1 MYPVQ
6 EHSRPQRLPPRAPFV
21 ALLLLVSAGAHADDP
36 SERPLEAQSI
46 KQVVEFYVQDEALCA
61 RTAMRPTN
69 GLTAV
74 EVKDL
79 PGSVRVD
86 VTLRSRRD
94 QPGGSLFFK
103 LLHSSPEGRKDGPSV
118 DTNLFVRPG
127 YFQLNRVVRDG
138 DELWSLSLTQSG
150 DFGRLAALPNDR
162 DDRVSLRARRVH
174 VSTGELAEDL
184 ARSAPSFVELL
195 RRFPHDAAQHLGPV
209 FRDFGQEST
218 VFGADGRVA
227 WQVLSS
233 RMARDRSLLPRVEKL
248 LAQLD
253 AGDYRDREAA
263 LARLRERG
271 GPAALVLSDMPR
283 QKFSAEQNRSIEAML
298 ADYRPL
304 SDEVAAARLSDPEF
318 LLSCL
323 GYSDDPAVR
332 AAAAGRLA
340 ELTGK
345 ELPSPPPS
353 DRDQRLKLVEELRK
367 SINAGGTTR

>member
-1 MYPVQ
+1 MDPVTD
-6 EHSRPQRLPPRAPFV
+6 HSRPQRLPPRALFV
-21 ALLLLVSAGAHADDP
+21 ALLLVVSAARADDP

-46 KQVVEFYVQDEALCA
+46 KQVVEFYVQDEALCV

-74 EVKDL
+74 DVKDM

-127 YFQLNRVVRDG
+127 YLQLNRVVRDG
-138 DELWSLSLTQSG
+138 DELWSISLTQSG

-233 RMARDRSLLPRVEKL
+233 RMPRDRSLLPQVQAL
-248 LAQLD
+248 VAQLD
-253 AGDYRDREAA
+253 AGDYRVREAA
-263 LARLRERG
+263 LARLREIG

-283 QKFSAEQNRSIEAML
+283 KKFSPEQNRSIEAML

-323 GYSDDPAVR
+323 AYSDDSAVR

-345 ELPSPPPS
+345 ELPSPPPQ
-353 DRDQRLKLVEELRK
+353 DREQRLKLVEELRK
-367 SINAGGTTR
+367 SINAGEAKR